1 MIRITTLALV
11 GLSLVTSPAMAQR
24 FNPRFMRS
32 PFFGPNVNFFNF
44 LPRGNFVH
52 SAVGTINIGN
62 RSFVPTTTGATSLLR
77 GQGLFM
83 PTSGT
88 FVPALS
94 GNFLLTTR
102 EAFNTKTG
110 KFVPS
115 PTGNFLFTTRG
126 DLVSS
131 TSKSPVGTVLPFSA
145 LNPPTTVLPVAV
157 TNPVLA
163 NPYATG
169 LTNPYA
175 SGMANPYVP
184 YYMPPYP
191 MTNSAT
197 SQQINGYSPAA
208 ATNATRAQDQAA
220 EGATGIPFENG
231 HVKWPLAFRLL
242 SPENKQKLT
251 DPLEAQILALATH
264 GAGGATTTAVKKDIA
279 RLSSWLTQHRT
290 DMADATYNDGAAFIR
305 TLDEALGKY

>member
-1 MIRITTLALV
+1 MFRINALAVL
-11 GLSLVTSPAMAQR
+11 GLSVATSPVMAQR

-44 LPRGNFVH
+44 LPPGHFVQ

-62 RSFVPTTTGATSLLR
+62 RTFVPTTTGATSILR
-77 GQGLFM
+77 GEGVFM
-83 PTSGT
+83 PTRGT

-131 TSKSPVGTVLPFSA
+131 TTKSPVGTVLPFSA
-145 LNPPTTVLPVAV
+145 LTPPTTFVPTTVTIPSM
-157 TNPVLA
+157 TNPYVSGLA
-163 NPYATG
+163 NPYLA
-169 LTNPYA
+169 
-175 SGMANPYVP
+175 GMANPYVP
-184 YYMPPYP
+184 AYVPPYP
-191 MTNSAT
+191 MNYANPMPT
-197 SQQINGYSPAA
+197 NGYA
-208 ATNATRAQDQAA
+208 ATAAGATRAADQAA

-231 HVKWPLAFRLL
+231 HIKWPLAFRLL
-242 SPENKQKLT
+242 SPEKKQSLT
-251 DPLEAQILALATH
+251 DPLEAQLIALATQ
-264 GAGGATTTAVKKDIA
+264 GAGGASANQAKKDVA
-279 RLSSWLTQHRT
+279 RLSTWLTEHRT
-290 DMADATYNDGAAFIR
+290 DMAEATYDDGVAFLR
-305 TLDEALGKY
+305 SLDAVLAKN